1 MIGAIPYGRIHGAI
15 RQDSEA
21 GFCALVFAGMAPT
34 IPSSRRSQ
42 AGAHLAAGRRK
53 PVAAATP
60 ECVMT
65 QNTHKTV
72 LSTRSAPER
81 HWVGDGFP
89 VHGLFGYS
97 GAGVAER
104 SPFLLLDYAAPTTF
118 TPTTARRGVGSHP
131 HRGFETVTI
140 VYDGEVEH
148 RDSTG
153 AGGIIGAGDVQ
164 WMTAGGGIIHEEFHS
179 SAYAASGGP
188 FEMVQLWVNLP
199 ASQKMTPARYQAILD
214 AQIPAVALPGG
225 AGRVRVIAGS
235 FDGRQGPAHSFTPM
249 NVLDMRLAAG
259 HRLQLAQPE
268 GWSTLVVV
276 LAGTVQIN
284 DGTTLGAAEMASL
297 STQGTQLTLAAQED
311 AKLLLLAGELIAEPV
326 VGYGPFVMNSEQQ
339 IAQAIDDFNRGHFT
353 H

>member
-1 MIGAIPYGRIHGAI
+1 MTANT
-15 RQDSEA
+15 
-21 GFCALVFAGMAPT
+21 T
-34 IPSSRRSQ
+34 IPKRI
-42 AGAHLAAGRRK
+42 LDI
-53 PVAAATP
+53 
-60 ECVMT
+60 
-65 QNTHKTV
+65 
-72 LSTRSAPER
+72 RSAPGR
-81 HWVGDGFP
+81 HWVGDGLP
-89 VHGLFGYS
+89 VHNLFGYN
-97 GAGVAER
+97 GPGVAER
-104 SPFLLLDYAAPTTF
+104 SPFLMLDYGAPYDFGPTTQQL
-118 TPTTARRGVGSHP
+118 GVGQHP
-131 HRGFETVTI
+131 HRGFETVTV
-140 VYDGEVEH
+140 VYSGELAH
-148 RDSTG
+148 RDN
-153 AGGIIGAGDVQ
+153 AGGGGTIGPGDVQ

-311 AKLLLLAGELIAEPV
+311 AKLLLLAGEPIAEPV